1 MNDKNKSRLRMF
13 ALIVGGAVSG
23 SMAGDF
29 YQEHDKELVCTIDA
43 HKRDGG
49 GAELVMISRYK
60 TLPFEGRVIASANFN
75 TMRDNPDIPNT
86 LTGYGAINYTSD
98 EFRGAAMLGLVHFI
112 KDEGKCTVQA
122 VKPSGKVNMT
132 GAMISMP
139 YSEFHTYK
147 FN

>member
-1 MNDKNKSRLRMF
+1 MNDKNKSRLRIF

-23 SMAGDF
+23 SMASDY
-29 YQEHDKELVCTIDA
+29 YQEHDRELVCTIDA

-49 GAELVMISRYK
+49 ASELVMISRYK
-60 TLPFEGRVIASANFN
+60 TLPFAGRVIASANFDM
-75 TMRDNPDIPNT
+75 MRQNPDIPNT

-98 EFRGAAMLGLVHFI
+98 EFRGAAMLGLVHFT

-122 VKPSGKVNMT
+122 VNPSGKVNKT
-132 GAMISMP
+132 GQMVEMR
-139 YSEFHTYK
+139 YSEFHTYQ

>member
-23 SMAGDF
+23 SMAGD
-29 YQEHDKELVCTIDA
+29 YYLDHDRELVCTIDS

-49 GAELVMISRYK
+49 AAELVMISRYK
-60 TLPFEGRVIASANFN
+60 TLPFEGRVIASANFDM
-75 TMRDNPDIPNT
+75 MRDNTEIPST

-112 KDEGKCTVQA
+112 KDEGKCTVQVIKA
-122 VKPSGKVNMT
+122 SGKVNKT
-132 GAMISMP
+132 GEMVRMP
-139 YSEFHTYK
+139 YSEFRNYQ